1 MPSTTPCNECHKHE
15 MWEDQSYRNNT
26 IYQNNLWIKYSFLV
40 NDFDISQLFLSVVI
54 FFRWNSAVFCMYF
67 WIVWSF
73 SINWHLVYCNF
84 KAILSSRMNWGL
96 LGWGMDTSCTNW
108 IILHHN
114 RTKETNFREE
124 QRNAETA
131 HLWLILTVQAEKK
144 HTDFKSKWFPGLH
157 PILEMRGFS
166 WRFQLLMTR
175 WIMAFCHLKKFPVK
189 KLKFSHLPLHL

>member
-1 MPSTTPCNECHKHE
+1 MALLILFESLNFKWNLRKLIRGYMPSTTPCNECHKHE

-84 KAILSSRMNWGL
+84 KAILSSRMNWVF
-96 LGWGMDTSCTNW
+96 LGWGMDTSCTN
-108 IILHHN
+108 HY
-114 RTKETNFREE
+114 
-124 QRNAETA
+124 Q
-131 HLWLILTVQAEKK
+131 LW
-144 HTDFKSKWFPGLH
+144 
-157 PILEMRGFS
+157 
-166 WRFQLLMTR
+166 
-175 WIMAFCHLKKFPVK
+175 
-189 KLKFSHLPLHL
+189 